1 MPSETVEER
10 LIRIET
16 KLDQVFDRMKDGD
29 TKFTEFRNEITNIK
43 QELAYWKGGLALL
56 AIAWPII
63 VKIFF
68 N

>member
-1 MPSETVEER
+1 MPETVEER

-16 KLDQVFDRMKDGD
+16 KLDQVFDRMRDGEV
-29 TKFTEFRNEITNIK
+29 KFTELRNEIAIVK
-43 QELAYWKGGLALL
+43 QELAYWKGGLAFV
-56 AIAWPII
+56 AFVWPII